1 MEELQV
7 PGWALLGGGAVETWS
22 HAEEKK
28 CRRSGM
34 RDVIA
39 HYRRVGSAC
48 VKTIIKRKMWEDY

>member
-1 MEELQV
+1 M
-7 PGWALLGGGAVETWS
+7 ETWS
-22 HAEEKK
+22 HAGEKK